1 MYSNDPRTPK
11 LRLGVSGEV
20 ERFAIIKP
28 RHVRLFGDVGQQI
41 RQTVTIVPEKK
52 YPFKILEAR
61 ARNGKFIT
69 YELKSEEGPDG
80 TRYRLTIESRREQP
94 GRFMDSIL
102 LKTDSDIRPEL
113 RVNVFGLIRSA
124 RKAAPGKK
132 AAPAAEKKGSDAA
145 D

>member
-1 MYSNDPRTPK
+1 MHSNDPRTPK

-20 ERFAIIKP
+20 ERFASIKP
-28 RHVRLFGDVGQQI
+28 RHVRLFGDVGQEI

-52 YPFKILEAR
+52 YPFKILEAK
-61 ARNGKFIT
+61 ARNGQFIK
-69 YELKSEEGPDG
+69 YDLQSSEGPDG
-80 TRYRLTIESRREQP
+80 TQYRLTIENTRRQP

-113 RVNVFGLIRSA
+113 RVNVFGLIRS
-124 RKAAPGKK
+124 PKK
-132 AAPAAEKKGSDAA
+132 AAPAKNAAPAAKKGSDAA